1 MTTLLEQAFSKAS
14 QLPEREQDAL
24 AELLLAELASE
35 ERWRTLFDESQDLL
49 SELAEEALAEH
60 RAGKTK
66 VLHSDDL

>member
-24 AELLLAELASE
+24 AELLLTELASE
-35 ERWRTLFDESQDLL
+35 ERWQTLFAESQDLL

-66 VLHSDDL
+66 VLNPDDL